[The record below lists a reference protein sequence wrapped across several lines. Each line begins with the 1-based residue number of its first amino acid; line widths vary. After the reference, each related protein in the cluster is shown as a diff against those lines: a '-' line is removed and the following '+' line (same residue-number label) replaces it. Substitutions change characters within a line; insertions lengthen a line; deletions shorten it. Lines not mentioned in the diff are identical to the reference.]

1 MLRHRVAASAAF
13 LVCACSVSVVIP
25 AAAHAAGSTTFYV
38 KSIGCSDQTTDS
50 SAEPYCTIQAAV
62 NAATSPGD
70 TVIVAANTN
79 AYAPFT
85 VSASGTAAA
94 PITIE
99 GSTTPVE
106 SSATNLSA
114 ATVAAPGGS
123 STAAV
128 SVSGASYV
136 DIENLRV
143 SQNATDVGLAVS
155 GSSNVVVSDV
165 DESLPGFVTS
175 MTPQASMTI
184 SGDSSDITLERDR
197 VLGDSTAGAV
207 DIQGGSGD
215 VVTTSQ
221 ITDGYGPAI
230 AVSQSTGADVTSN
243 SVPLACGAG
252 ISLTDGSTGASVQN
266 NYVASLSAYPQFC
279 APSTTLAS
287 ENALL
292 VDASSTS
299 GTVADYNDL
308 LSGYSATLNLY
319 NWGGAS
325 YRAATG
331 FTAATG
337 QGAHDSVRA
346 SSAAIVDSAN
356 SDAPGELPIDLYGHP
371 RVDDPLVTDTG
382 AGTYSDYDRGAIE
395 SVDPLAVSTT
405 SDTPTT
411 APVGASANYW
421 LTITDFWGYAV
432 TSCTYTFGD
441 GTPTVTVSAPSNV
454 CTEPHTFTT
463 SGNHNVSVVVEISDG
478 YSTTSDITVDVVP
491 VSPFTAGLALSDYGF
506 LGVTASTNT
515 STDDWNIT
523 NCTVD
528 FGDGQ
533 TATGCGVSHTYKAPG
548 TYTVSVTETDVDG
561 NQATA
566 SHQFSTAGAF
576 YTPVTPT
583 RILDT
588 RKGLGV
594 YKDKVAPIAPDSVLQ
609 LDVDGVGGIPATGV
623 TAVALN
629 LTAVDGTRIGYIT
642 ASPDDAT
649 GITKVSN
656 LNFSAGQTVANTAI
670 VAVGPDG
677 IVNLY
682 NGSGGTTDLIADVQG
697 YYSASSAGSGL
708 QPVAVTRVLDTR
720 KTHQTLAPGAT
731 VQVNLSS
738 YTGIS
743 GAVVNLT
750 AVDATANGYITATP
764 DNGSGSGTASATGTS
779 NLNYFAG
786 KTISNEAMVRTG
798 SDGVFDLTNSGKGS
812 VDVLVDLSAYFTP
825 GTGAAFQ
832 PIDPIRYL
840 DTRSGVGEL
849 VGGTFP
855 ETVVPSES
863 IGLRTDVPC
872 PGWPG
877 NCTFTGP
884 TDTPLAVAANVTVV
898 QPTANG
904 YLTVYPYAASTTPPL
919 ASALDF
925 STGQTVANAVTVGVD
940 QIQYAF
946 DMYNGSK
953 GGIQL
958 VADIFGYYE
967 D

>member
-1 MLRHRVAASAAF
+1 MLRHRVAASAAL
-13 LVCACSVSVVIP
+13 LVCTCSMPVVIP
-25 AAAHAAGSTTFYV
+25 AAAHAASSTTFYV
-38 KSIGCSDQTTDS
+38 NKTGCSDQTTDS
-50 SAEPYCTIQAAV
+50 SVQPYCTIQAAV

-70 TVIVAANTN
+70 TVIVAANTD

-85 VSASGTAAA
+85 VSGSGTAAA

-99 GSTTPVE
+99 GSTTPIK
-106 SSATNLSA
+106 SSATGLPA
-114 ATVAAPGGS
+114 ATVTAPSGS

-143 SQNATDVGLAVS
+143 AQNATDVALALS
-155 GSSNVVVSDV
+155 GSSNVVVSGV
-165 DESLPGFVTS
+165 DESLPGFVSS

-184 SGDSSDITLERDR
+184 SGDSSDITVERDR

-221 ITDGYGPAI
+221 ITDGYGSAI
-230 AVSQSTGADVTSN
+230 ALSQSTGADITSN
-243 SVPLACGAG
+243 WVPRACGAG
-252 ISLTDGSTGASVQN
+252 ISLTGGSTGASVQN
-266 NYVASLSAYPQFC
+266 NYVASLSEYSQFC
-279 APSTTLAS
+279 APSTTLTD

-308 LSGYSATLNLY
+308 LTGYSSIPNLY
-319 NWGGAS
+319 SWGGTS
-325 YRAATG
+325 YTTAAD
-331 FTAATG
+331 FTASTG
-337 QGAHDSVRA
+337 QGTHDTSGA
-346 SSAAIVDSAN
+346 STVADSAN

-371 RVDDPLVTDTG
+371 RVDDPLVPNTG
-382 AGTYSDYDRGAIE
+382 AGTYSYYDRGAIE
-395 SVDPLAVSTT
+395 LVDPLTVSTT
-405 SDTPTT
+405 SATPTT
-411 APVGASANYW
+411 APVGASANYG
-421 LTITDFWGYAV
+421 LTVTDSWGYAV

-441 GTPTVTVSAPSNV
+441 GTPTVTVPAADNV
-454 CTEPHTFTT
+454 CTESHTFTT
-463 SGNHNVSVVVEISDG
+463 LGYHVVSVVVQISDG
-478 YSTTSDITVDVVP
+478 YTTTSSMTVDVVP
-491 VSPFTAGLALSDYGF
+491 VSPFTADVSLTNEGLLSVAVGT
-506 LGVTASTNT
+506 GT

-523 NCTVD
+523 DCTTD

-533 TATGCGVSHTYKAPG
+533 TATGCGVTHTYKTPG
-548 TYTVSVTETDVDG
+548 TYTVKITETDVDG
-561 NQATA
+561 NQAIA
-566 SHQFSTAGAF
+566 SRQFSTTGTF

-588 RKGLGV
+588 RKGLGAG
-594 YKDKVAPIAPDSVLQ
+594 KTAPVGPDSVLQ
-609 LDVDGVGGIPATGV
+609 FHVDGVGGLPATGV
-623 TAVALN
+623 AAVALN
-629 LTAVDGTRIGYIT
+629 LTAVDGTRNGYIT
-642 ASPDDAT
+642 AFSNDAS
-649 GITKVSN
+649 GLPKVSS
-656 LNFSAGQTVANTAI
+656 LNFGAGQTVANTVI
-670 VAVGPDG
+670 VSVPPDG
-677 IVNLY
+677 LINLY
-682 NGSGGTTDLIADVQG
+682 NGSSGTTDLLADVEG
-697 YYSASSAGSGL
+697 YYSASTAGSGL
-708 QPVAVTRVLDTR
+708 QPLPVTRVLDTR

-731 VQVNLSS
+731 VKVNLSS

-764 DNGSGSGTASATGTS
+764 DNGSGTTSATGTS
-779 NLNYFAG
+779 NLNYFVG
-786 KTISNEAMVRTG
+786 KTISNEAMVQTG
-798 SDGVFDLTNSGKGS
+798 SNGTFDLTNSGKGT
-812 VDVLVDLSAYFTP
+812 VDVIVDLSGYFTP

-849 VGGTFP
+849 VGGGIP
-855 ETVVPSES
+855 ETVASGGT

-872 PGWPG
+872 PGWPDT
-877 NCTFTGP
+877 CTFSGP
-884 TDTPLAVAANVTVV
+884 VDLPVAVAANVTVV
-898 QPTANG
+898 QPVANG
-904 YLTVYPYAASTTPPL
+904 YLTVYPYGASTPPI

-925 STGQTVANAVTVGVD
+925 FSGQTVANAVTVGVD

>member
-25 AAAHAAGSTTFYV
+25 AAAHAAAGSAMTFHV
-38 KSIGCSDQTTDS
+38 NKNGCSDQTTDS
-50 SAEPYCTIQAAV
+50 SVEPYCTIQAAV

-85 VSASGTAAA
+85 VPGSGTAAA

-99 GSTTPVE
+99 GSTAPIK
-106 SSATNLSA
+106 SSATNLLA
-114 ATVAAPGGS
+114 AVVAAPSGS

-155 GSSNVVVSDV
+155 RSSNVVVSGV
-165 DESLPGFVTS
+165 DESLPGFVSS
-175 MTPQASMTI
+175 MTPQASMAI
-184 SGDSSDITLERDR
+184 SGDSSDVTVERDR
-197 VLGDSTAGAV
+197 VLGDSTAGAL

-221 ITDGYGPAI
+221 ITDGHGSAI
-230 AVSQSTGADVTSN
+230 AVSQSTGADITGN
-243 SVPLACGAG
+243 RVPIACGAG
-252 ISLTDGSTGASVQN
+252 ISLTGGSTGANVQN
-266 NYVASLSAYPQFC
+266 NYVASLSDYPQYC
-279 APSTTLAS
+279 VPSTTPS
-287 ENALL
+287 DENALL

-308 LSGYSATLNLY
+308 LAGYPSIPNLY
-319 NWGGAS
+319 SWGGAS
-325 YRAATG
+325 YPTAAD
-331 FTAATG
+331 FTAAAG
-337 QGAHDSVRA
+337 QGAHDTSGSA
-346 SSAAIVDSAN
+346 AAAIVDSAN

-371 RVDDPLVTDTG
+371 RVDDPLVPNTG
-382 AGTYSDYDRGAIE
+382 AGTYSYYDRGPIE
-395 SVDPLAVSTT
+395 VVDSLTVSTT

-411 APVGASANYW
+411 APVGASANYG
-421 LTITDFWGYAV
+421 LMITDNWGNAV

-441 GTPTVTVSAPSNV
+441 GTPAVTVPAASNV
-454 CTEPHTFTT
+454 CTEPHTFTAL
-463 SGNHNVSVVVEISDG
+463 GNHVVSVVVQISDG
-478 YSTTSDITVDVVP
+478 YSTTSDMTVDTVA
-491 VSPFTAGLALSDYGF
+491 VSPFTAELALTDYGF
-506 LGVTASTNT
+506 LGVTAATSA

-533 TATGCGVSHTYKAPG
+533 TATGCGASHTYKTPG
-548 TYTVSVTETDVDG
+548 TYTVKLTETDVDG

-566 SHQFSTAGAF
+566 SQQFSTVGTF

-594 YKDKVAPIAPDSVLQ
+594 IKGKVAPVAPDSVLQ
-609 LDVDGVGGIPATGV
+609 LHVDGVGGIPATGV
-623 TAVALN
+623 DAVALN
-629 LTAVDGTRIGYIT
+629 LTAVDGTRNGYIT
-642 ASPDDAT
+642 AFSNDAS
-649 GITKVSN
+649 GLPKVSN
-656 LNFSAGQTVANTAI
+656 LNFSAGQTVANTVI
-670 VAVGPDG
+670 VAVAPDG
-677 IVNLY
+677 IVNL
-682 NGSGGTTDLIADVQG
+682 
-697 YYSASSAGSGL
+697 
-708 QPVAVTRVLDTR
+708 
-720 KTHQTLAPGAT
+720 
-731 VQVNLSS
+731 
-738 YTGIS
+738 
-743 GAVVNLT
+743 
-750 AVDATANGYITATP
+750 ITATP
-764 DNGSGSGTASATGTS
+764 DNGGSTTSATGIS
-779 NLNYFAG
+779 NLNYFVG

-798 SDGVFDLTNSGKGS
+798 SDGVFDLTNSGNGS
-812 VDVLVDLSAYFTP
+812 VDVIVDLSGYFTP
-825 GTGAAFQ
+825 GAGAAFQ
-832 PIDPIRYL
+832 PIDPTRYL
-840 DTRSGVGEL
+840 DTRSGVGQI
-849 VGGTFP
+849 VGGATP
-855 ETVVPSES
+855 KTVASDGIV
-863 IGLRTDVPC
+863 GLETDVPC

-877 NCTFTGP
+877 NCTFAGP
-884 TDTPLAVAANVTVV
+884 MDTPVAVAANVTVV

-904 YLTVYPYAASTTPPL
+904 YLTVYPYGASTPPL

-940 QIQYAF
+940 QNQYAF